1 MSTAPQHARAG
12 LLGGAALLLV
22 LLGVLAMHGVAGH
35 GSGHGSGHASAAS
48 APHHASAVAQV
59 LTHAAHDLSAP
70 AEHLAA
76 GDSAPASWTA
86 LCLAVLAGAVLMAL
100 TSRRA
105 SGVRVRSG
113 PPGPSTRLPGRRDR
127 DPPSLVLLSVRRC

>member
-35 GSGHGSGHASAAS
+35 GSGHAPAGA
-48 APHHASAVAQV
+48 APHHASAVAQA
-59 LTHAAHDLSAP
+59 LTHAAHDLSVP
-70 AEHLAA
+70 AGHLAA

-113 PPGPSTRLPGRRDR
+113 PPGPSTQLPGRRDR

>member
-1 MSTAPQHARAG
+1 MGTAPQHARAG

-35 GSGHGSGHASAAS
+35 GSGHASAGA
-48 APHHASAVAQV
+48 APHHASTVAQV
-59 LTHAAHDLSAP
+59 VTHAAHELSAV
-70 AEHLAA
+70 EHLAA
-76 GDSAPASWTA
+76 DHSAPVSWTA
-86 LCLAVLAGAVLMAL
+86 LCLAVLAGAVLMLL
-100 TSRRA
+100 TARRA

-113 PPGPSTRLPGRRDR
+113 PPGRSTQLPGRRDR

>member
-1 MSTAPQHARAG
+1 MGTAPQNARAG

-35 GSGHGSGHASAAS
+35 GSGHASVGAL
-48 APHHASAVAQV
+48 PHHASAVAQDV
-59 LTHAAHDLSAP
+59 THAAHDLSAP
-70 AEHLAA
+70 VEHLAA
-76 GDSAPASWTA
+76 HDSAPTSWTA
-86 LCLAVLAGAVLMAL
+86 LCLAVLAGAVLMVL
-100 TSRRA
+100 TARRA

-113 PPGPSTRLPGRRDR
+113 PPGQSTRLPGRRDR